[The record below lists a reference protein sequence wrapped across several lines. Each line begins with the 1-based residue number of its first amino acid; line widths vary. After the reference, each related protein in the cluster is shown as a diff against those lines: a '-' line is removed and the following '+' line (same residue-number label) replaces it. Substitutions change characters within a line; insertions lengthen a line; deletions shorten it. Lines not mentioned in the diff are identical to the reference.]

1 MSEIDN
7 ANVLLSLEQSLITVF
22 VGVSDLMRTSSMCNP
37 KIKDDTMKCVSVCA
51 FSFHL
56 LSLQIFFSPP
66 VLNVATEY

>member
-7 ANVLLSLEQSLITVF
+7 ANALLSLEQSLITAL

-51 FSFHL
+51 FPSHL
-56 LSLQIFFSPP
+56 LSLQIFFFPSC
-66 VLNVATEY
+66 LECGH